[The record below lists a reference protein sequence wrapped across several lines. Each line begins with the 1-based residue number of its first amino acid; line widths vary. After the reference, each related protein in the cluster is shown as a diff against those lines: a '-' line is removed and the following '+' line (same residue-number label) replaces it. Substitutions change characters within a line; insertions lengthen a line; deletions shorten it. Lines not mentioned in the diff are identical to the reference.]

1 VVLRGFLQF
10 SRIFAK
16 ALCLEFFEKG
26 GEAKS
31 YKQSHPAVLITK
43 CPICNLLGKK
53 VLILYNNF
61 MMCLIIEIGLLEVS
75 LCILG
80 VLRSGH

>member
-1 VVLRGFLQF
+1 MVLRGFCNFLGFLQKLF
-10 SRIFAK
+10 VWM
-16 ALCLEFFEKG
+16 FFEKV

-53 VLILYNNF
+53 VLMLYNNF
-61 MMCLIIEIGLLEVS
+61 MMCLIIEIGLLED
-75 LCILG
+75 
-80 VLRSGH
+80 